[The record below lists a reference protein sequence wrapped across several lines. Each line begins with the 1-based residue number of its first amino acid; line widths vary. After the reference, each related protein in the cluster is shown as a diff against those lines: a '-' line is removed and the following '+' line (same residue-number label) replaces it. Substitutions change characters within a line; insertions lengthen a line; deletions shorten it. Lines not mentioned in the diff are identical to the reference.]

1 MPKRKFGKGAHR
13 CVHCGS
19 YGHVYQ
25 QHGLKL
31 CRRCFRELAPKMGF
45 KTYS

>member
-1 MPKRKFGKGAHR
+1 MTKRKFGKGAHR
-13 CVHCGS
+13 CTHCGS

-25 QHGLKL
+25 QYGLKL

-45 KTYS
+45 CKYS